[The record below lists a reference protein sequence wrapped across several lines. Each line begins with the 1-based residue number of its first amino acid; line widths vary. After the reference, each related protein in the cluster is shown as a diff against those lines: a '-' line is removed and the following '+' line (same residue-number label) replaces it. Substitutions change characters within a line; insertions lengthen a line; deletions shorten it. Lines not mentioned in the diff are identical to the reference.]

1 MASARRP
8 SSDHLSFL
16 RGSAERARRFS
27 IFALLRQAEARAP
40 GLPRIGHSRMPQD
53 NVVDLAHSTTLG
65 FPGATL
71 EAIEFGAAGRARVR
85 TCFLGLTGPMGAM
98 PLHLSELAH
107 YESRY
112 SQSRPV
118 GRFLDLLTD
127 RMLQFFYRAWA
138 DTQPAADL
146 DRPGEDR
153 FSAYIAALAGIRE
166 DRRTKFPVASRLGLA
181 NLFVLRRS
189 PAALIDALSNL
200 LGMPVSIEEF
210 IARRRSVVSP
220 GPHPHRRERELQRAR
235 PRRDAGRACG
245 GHRRHLSHQ
254 AEGVRHGG
262 ISPSPSQRR
271 ALLRDRGQLDAL
283 APAHLEWQLQLE
295 IDETAIEPARLD
307 GAAAL
312 GWSAWVAPRGLARTR
327 GDARLGRKPHPTG
340 NLP

>member
-65 FPGATL
+65 FPGATV

-210 IARRRSVVSP
+210 IARRRSVSHQDRTRIGANENCNALGRGAMLGGRVAVIDDTY
-220 GPHPHRRERELQRAR
+220 RIRLRASVM
-235 PRRDAGRACG
+235 AEY
-245 GHRRHLSHQ
+245 RRHLPNVERFFAIQ
-254 AEGVRHGG
+254 
-262 ISPSPSQRR
+262 
-271 ALLRDRGQLDAL
+271 DMLDTL